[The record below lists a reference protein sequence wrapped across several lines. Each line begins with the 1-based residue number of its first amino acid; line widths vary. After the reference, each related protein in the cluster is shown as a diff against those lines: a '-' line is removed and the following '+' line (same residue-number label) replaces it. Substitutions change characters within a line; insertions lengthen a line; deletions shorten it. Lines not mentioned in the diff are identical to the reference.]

1 MVYATPS
8 RRDEVLELLDR
19 ARKLDPLEPGHDV
32 IKAQF
37 LWFERADLQGANAL
51 LVDVL
56 KRKPGYTPAL
66 EPGSAGCVP

>member
-32 IKAQF
+32 FKAQF
-37 LWFERADLQGANAL
+37 LWLERADLQGANAL

-56 KRKPGYTPAL
+56 KRKPRYTPAL
-66 EPGSAGCVP
+66 AARRVA